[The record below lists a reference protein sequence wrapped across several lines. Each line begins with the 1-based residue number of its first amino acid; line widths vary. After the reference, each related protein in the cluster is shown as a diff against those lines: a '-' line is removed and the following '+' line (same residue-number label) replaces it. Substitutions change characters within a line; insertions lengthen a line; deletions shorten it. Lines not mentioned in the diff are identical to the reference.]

1 MVKAKLRE
9 TRNPGD
15 KLVFR
20 YLSLG
25 LCMGYSK
32 HALGF
37 DSIKVKF
44 VFNILVCNVYVV
56 KKFR

>member
-1 MVKAKLRE
+1 
-9 TRNPGD
+9 
-15 KLVFR
+15 
-20 YLSLG
+20 
-25 LCMGYSK
+25 MGYSK

-56 KKFR
+56 KNYAREDFKRNFKYSLIP